1 VVSDR
6 IAAYLVERSRRLA
19 SAQFIARLVSAA
31 EITGIEIAGA
41 EALRVH

>member
-1 VVSDR
+1 VSAR
-6 IAAYLVERSRRLA
+6 IAAYLVARSRRFA
-19 SAQFIARLVSAA
+19 SAQFVARLVSAS